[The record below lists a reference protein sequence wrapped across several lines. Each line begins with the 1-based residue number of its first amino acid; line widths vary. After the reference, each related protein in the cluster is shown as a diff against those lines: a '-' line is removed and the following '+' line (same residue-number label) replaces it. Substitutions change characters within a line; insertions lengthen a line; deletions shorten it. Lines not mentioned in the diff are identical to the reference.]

1 MPARSAVRV
10 RGGIRMCWRAGGLA
24 CWGPRSRDLGSTKQ
38 ENRIGCPFG
47 HRHGALGGNL
57 SRGFPHMCHGT
68 MLNPCSHA
76 PPPGCKPPPS
86 ECEWLADPSFTHTLH
101 VFGTW
106 LAGGLPCPVLQISG
120 ALLSDDLHGSSSLR
134 RETKGQLPFQMS
146 LLPLRCHPF
155 CQSTVYGYIAT

>member
-1 MPARSAVRV
+1 
-10 RGGIRMCWRAGGLA
+10 MCWRAGGLA

-120 ALLSDDLHGSSSLR
+120 ALLSDDFARQLQS
-134 RETKGQLPFQMS
+134 ETRDQRPATIPNVIVAIALPS
-146 LLPLRCHPF
+146 ILPVDCVRIH
-155 CQSTVYGYIAT
+155 SYIAPVRYRAGK